1 MADAM
6 DQLRLLRNRMQA
18 IGDELGLTLQ
28 GFMVIPSEDEDSANL
43 AQVMFVLRSEALSG
57 SEDKDEALLRQQFD
71 AIISDFDEAEERAD
85 IDKLK
90 GDVEKWLE

>member
-1 MADAM
+1 MADTM

-28 GFMVIPSEDEDSANL
+28 GFMVIPSGDADSADL
-43 AQVMFVLRSEALSG
+43 AQVMFVLRSEALTG
-57 SEDKDEALLRQQFD
+57 NEDNDDALLRQQFD
-71 AIISDFDEAEERAD
+71 AIVSDFDGEERDD

-90 GDVEKWLE
+90 DDVEKWLE